1 MKLLRLICALSAL
14 SLGCSDPAPAPQA
27 PARDHAAASPAP
39 PAPAPPAPAP
49 PTPAPPTLGDVQ
61 PKAYA
66 GVENVVAYAPRVYS
80 GSVPQGEAGF
90 RTLAAWG
97 VDTIIS
103 VDGATPDLEA
113 ARSAGLRYVHLP
125 IGYDGMNEARTLEIA
140 RALSLARQ
148 RGAVYVHCHHGKHRS
163 AGAAGAAAVTLGWS
177 TQQEATARMKVSGTS
192 PNYPG
197 LYGCVAVAQPAS
209 AARLEALP
217 AEFPEAW
224 EPQGLVKSMV
234 EIGHAYDH
242 LAAIRDA
249 GWRAPADHPDLVP
262 AAEAGRLA
270 DLFRTMDLAERP
282 EDFRAWT
289 RDSQRL
295 ASEIEEALVA
305 GEFDPAGLDARLKAI
320 GASCK
325 DCHSPYRNR

>member
-1 MKLLRLICALSAL
+1 MSRFPHPFLACALGAL
-14 SLGCSDPAPAPQA
+14 AVACSDPAPAPA
-27 PARDHAAASPAP
+27 PSESEQVVSRPAAEGPRP
-39 PAPAPPAPAP
+39 
-49 PTPAPPTLGDVQ
+49 PAPPTLADTT

-80 GSVPQGEAGF
+80 GSVPHGEEGF

-97 VDTIIS
+97 VDTVIS

-113 ARSAGLRYVHLP
+113 ARRAGLRYVHLP
-125 IGYDGMNEARTLEIA
+125 IGYDGMTEERTLEIA

-163 AGAAGAAAVTLGWS
+163 AGAAGAATVTLGWS

-192 PNYPG
+192 PRYPG

-209 AARLEALP
+209 AARLDALP
-217 AEFPEAW
+217 AEFPETW

-234 EIGHAYDH
+234 EIGHAFDH
-242 LAAIRDA
+242 LKAIRDA
-249 GWRAPADHPDLVP
+249 GWKAPADHPDLVP

-270 DLFRTMDLAERP
+270 DLFRTMDTAERP
-282 EDFRAWT
+282 HDFVEWT
-289 RDSQRL
+289 ASSQRL
-295 ASEIEEALVA
+295 ASEIEEAIVA
-305 GEFDPAGLDARLKAI
+305 GEVDPAALDARLQAI
-320 GASCK
+320 GTSCQ
-325 DCHSPYRNR
+325 DCHTPYRNQ